1 MRPTAVPA
9 LAWLLLLL
17 APSAAGAEVA
27 AAWQRHE
34 IEFTYMG
41 FTTRYSCEG
50 LRDKLGALLKASGAR
65 PGFIVSRSACSTTGP
80 GQVTDFPR
88 MRLTFESAAIP
99 ASGSRGTGQPTLARW
114 KPVSLSRRQPRQ
126 LEAGDC
132 ELVEQFVDRV
142 LPAFTTRALQADIH
156 CIPHQLSGSSFL
168 LGFEVLEGLPAADDA
183 VPPR

>member
-1 MRPTAVPA
+1 MRPTAVPV
-9 LAWLLLLL
+9 LAGLLLLLL
-17 APSAAGAEVA
+17 ARSVAGAEVA

-50 LRDKLGALLKASGAR
+50 LRDKLRVLLEASGAR
-65 PGFIVSRSACSTTGP
+65 PGFSVSGGACATSGP
-80 GQVTDFPR
+80 GQVSQFPR
-88 MRLTFESAAIP
+88 VRLTFESAAMP
-99 ASGSRGTGQPTLARW
+99 APGSRRVGEPTLARW

-132 ELVEQFVDRV
+132 ELVEQFADRV
-142 LPAFTTRALQADIH
+142 LPAFTTRGLQVDVH

-168 LGFEVLEGLPAADDA
+168 ISFEVLEGLQAAA
-183 VPPR
+183 PSR